1 MGPSR
6 FKEHRD
12 LGGVHFFSKIITV
25 GSGFNAI
32 IEVTCTG
39 SVSGISKTSSL
50 RVPLDS

>member
-12 LGGVHFFSKIITV
+12 LGGVHFFSKIVKV
-25 GSGFNAI
+25 GPGSNAI
-32 IEVTCTG
+32 IEVTCTE
-39 SVSGISKTSSL
+39 SVLDISKTSGL